1 MKNSFLCI
9 LLSIC
14 FLSTNAQDI
23 KNTEKIPSS
32 YDRSAITL
40 FFLDFPGENHSGE
53 IKNKIDQISFSEKYY
68 NNNFSNLTIPAPFN
82 RGQLNENLVG
92 QIMQYLQNKKNS
104 Q

>member
-53 IKNKIDQISFSEKYY
+53 IKNKIDQISFSEKYLFAKV
-68 NNNFSNLTIPAPFN
+68 NSRFNLICK
-82 RGQLNENLVG
+82 NLS
-92 QIMQYLQNKKNS
+92 LSTAAKR
-104 Q
+104 